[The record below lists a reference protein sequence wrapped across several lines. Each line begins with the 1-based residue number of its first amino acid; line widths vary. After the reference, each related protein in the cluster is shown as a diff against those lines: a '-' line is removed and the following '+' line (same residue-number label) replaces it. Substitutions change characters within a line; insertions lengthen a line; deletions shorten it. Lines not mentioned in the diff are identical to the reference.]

1 MVFSFPF
8 MISFFRSRA
17 ELLRSRA
24 DGTAHRHYSLKLF
37 IRLYPIDQCL
47 WLILIV
53 KFFFSA
59 HGPYSLPILVKF
71 AIRSGKSTTLDLRMD
86 VGMDGRMDFR
96 MDGRMDAKMDVRIN
110 EL

>member
-1 MVFSFPF
+1 M
-8 MISFFRSRA
+8 
-17 ELLRSRA
+17 
-24 DGTAHRHYSLKLF
+24 KLF

-59 HGPYSLPILVKF
+59 HRPYSLPILVKF

-86 VGMDGRMDFR
+86 VGMDGRMDVGMDGRMDFR

>member
-1 MVFSFPF
+1 MFLVK
-8 MISFFRSRA
+8 I
-17 ELLRSRA
+17 
-24 DGTAHRHYSLKLF
+24 
-37 IRLYPIDQCL
+37 
-47 WLILIV
+47 

-86 VGMDGRMDFR
+86 VGMDGRMDVGMDGRMDFR